1 MIPEL
6 EGACRPRSM
15 QALAS
20 AAHEHSAPAAPEPGA
35 FFRSVLLDLR
45 TAERETDAWLQK
57 ALGDRVTDPQD
68 MLRLQVS
75 VHRFQMQVE
84 LAAKVVD
91 QVSQAV
97 RTLVRGGS

>member
-6 EGACRPRSM
+6 EGACRPRPMEARESV
-15 QALAS
+15 AGVDSATAS
-20 AAHEHSAPAAPEPGA
+20 REPGSS
-35 FFRSVLLDLR
+35 FRSVLLDLR
-45 TAERETDAWLQK
+45 AAERETDAWLQR
-57 ALGDRVTDPQD
+57 AMAERVTDPQD